1 MSRKEIA
8 NIRRLAA
15 DDILN
20 IDNMF
25 IKQGWESRLNV
36 LENYLADQNN
46 DERVVLIAEKD
57 DVILGY
63 ITLMKVAKHGPFL
76 GLYPEVA
83 DFNVFE
89 DFQKMGI
96 GKTLLEKIEVEASK
110 ISNVI
115 TIGVGLHK
123 GYGPAQRLY
132 IKQGYVPD
140 GSGVWFNNENIDMNV
155 SCINNDDLVLYFS
168 KQIK

>member
-46 DERVVLIAEKD
+46 DERVFLIAEKD